1 MGSQREIYV
10 LLDEDTA
17 QFLHMAQGSHRPG
30 AVSRF
35 INSLL
40 RQERFRQGFPA
51 YYRQPDPLKHYST
64 PQEKAMLLRSG
75 LLPLGSPLSNLS
87 CLPRAQKKKSLLAW
101 LMGLWV

>member
-1 MGSQREIYV
+1 MGLQREIYV

-17 QFLHMAQGSHRPG
+17 QFLHMAKGSHSHD

-51 YYRQPDPLKHYST
+51 YYRQPESLKPCTT

-75 LLPLGSPLSNLS
+75 LLPPV
-87 CLPRAQKKKSLLAW
+87 PRVYQKKSLLEW
-101 LMGLWV
+101 LMGVRV